1 MEAFTAGCI
10 GFFWGVVFVELI
22 EKLKKRIELKKQ
34 NKNNSD

>member
-10 GFFWGVVFVELI
+10 GFFWGAVFVEII